1 MTLETVWSSHKE
13 VDDPSSVTHG
23 ILSLRSD
30 AAGLENCAGR
40 IEMGCES
47 DGRRGEST
55 EDLQFCFYFCFC
67 VVKSLST
74 TLEGVDCI
82 FAHEKQTREI
92 KRTFFEHSGLT
103 KASCCA
109 KNTPKTDGKRLKRT

>member
-1 MTLETVWSSHKE
+1 MSPKILIVQCISLISINQYTSRKTNEFLVAVVTSETVWCSHKE

-40 IEMGCES
+40 TEMGCES

-55 EDLQFCFYFCFC
+55 EDLQFCFYFCIC
-67 VVKSLST
+67 VVKSL
-74 TLEGVDCI
+74 VD
-82 FAHEKQTREI
+82 
-92 KRTFFEHSGLT
+92 HS
-103 KASCCA
+103 
-109 KNTPKTDGKRLKRT
+109 

>member
-1 MTLETVWSSHKE
+1 MTSETVWCSHKE

-40 IEMGCES
+40 TEMGCES

-55 EDLQFCFYFCFC
+55 EDLQFCFYFCIC

-74 TLEGVDCI
+74 TLEG
-82 FAHEKQTREI
+82 
-92 KRTFFEHSGLT
+92 L
-103 KASCCA
+103 
-109 KNTPKTDGKRLKRT
+109 GKYICT